1 MAYQILA
8 AEDEPRLAAII
19 RDFFPA
25 HGGGCT
31 LAREGEEAL
40 HLLRVED
47 YDAVLLDVMMPGVD
61 GFAVCRAVRQRSGVP
76 VIFLTALG
84 GEEYALHG
92 YELGADD
99 YITKPFSLAV
109 LYAKTMALIRRA
121 AGISGEELT
130 CGAIAVRPGP
140 RTCAV
145 SGRHCPLSPRAF
157 DLLLCLMRNRGQVL
171 SREQLLDKVWGLD
184 FEGDSRA
191 VDVQIKNL
199 RAALGPAGKQIKT
212 VYKAGYQLREGKEGV
227 E

>member
-19 RDFFPA
+19 RDYFTA
-25 HGGGCT
+25 HGVGCT
-31 LAREGEEAL
+31 LARDGEEAL
-40 HLLRVED
+40 HLLSVED

-76 VIFLTALG
+76 VIFLTALV

-121 AGISGEELT
+121 AGISGEVLT

-171 SREQLLDKVWGLD
+171 SLEQLLDKVWGLD

>member
-19 RDFFPA
+19 QDYFLA
-25 HGGGCT
+25 HGADCT
-31 LAREGEEAL
+31 LAKDGEEAL
-40 HLLRVED
+40 DLLRAHD
-47 YDAVLLDVMMPGVD
+47 YDAVLLDVMMPGAD
-61 GFAVCRAVRQRSGVP
+61 GFAVCRAVRERSGVP
-76 VIFLTALG
+76 VLFLTALG

-109 LYAKTMALIRRA
+109 LYAKTMALIRRT
-121 AGISGEELT
+121 AGSSSEVLT
-130 CGAIAVRPGP
+130 CGAVTVHPGP

-145 SGRHCPLSPRAF
+145 SGQPCPLSPRAF

-212 VYKAGYQLREGKEGV
+212 VYKAGYQLKEGAK
-227 E
+227 

>member
-19 RDFFPA
+19 QDYFLA
-25 HGGGCT
+25 HGADCT
-31 LAREGEEAL
+31 LAKDGEEAL
-40 HLLRVED
+40 DLLRAHD
-47 YDAVLLDVMMPGVD
+47 YDAVLLDVMMPGAD
-61 GFAVCRAVRQRSGVP
+61 GFAVCRAVRERSGVP
-76 VIFLTALG
+76 VLFLTALG

-99 YITKPFSLAV
+99 YITKPFSMAV
-109 LYAKTMALIRRA
+109 LYAKTMALIRRT
-121 AGISGEELT
+121 AGSSSEVLT
-130 CGAIAVRPGP
+130 CGAVTVHPGP

-145 SGRHCPLSPRAF
+145 SGQPCPLSPRAF

-212 VYKAGYQLREGKEGV
+212 VYKAGYQMKEGAK
-227 E
+227 

>member
-19 RDFFPA
+19 RDYFMA
-25 HGGGCT
+25 HGVGCT
-31 LAREGEEAL
+31 LARDGEEAL
-40 HLLRVED
+40 YLLRVQD

-76 VIFLTALG
+76 VLFLTALG

-92 YELGADD
+92 YELRADD
-99 YITKPFSLAV
+99 YITTPFSLAV

-121 AGISGEELT
+121 AGTSGEELI
-130 CGAIAVRPGP
+130 CGSIAVRPGP
-140 RTCAV
+140 RTCTV
-145 SGRHCPLSPRAF
+145 RGEGCPLSPRAF

-212 VYKAGYQLREGKEGV
+212 VYKAGYQLKEGV

>member
-19 RDFFPA
+19 RDYFTA
-25 HGGGCT
+25 HGVGCT
-31 LAREGEEAL
+31 LARDGEEAL

-61 GFAVCRAVRQRSGVP
+61 GFAVC
-76 VIFLTALG
+76 
-84 GEEYALHG
+84 
-92 YELGADD
+92 
-99 YITKPFSLAV
+99 
-109 LYAKTMALIRRA
+109 RA